1 MTMQWGGMVWDMN
14 VQVNLFALHSSN
26 HIGLIAPFVTAFDSV
41 AESPHTG
48 PDKTTVYYGNMP
60 GPGWSLIC
68 AETAFFGSSPCLCKH
83 DHFFCQDRL
92 GTNIGK
98 AERKNHFLQ
107 GRSRAT
113 GASPPMTRA
122 APASSS
128 LSSSSDSA
136 GSSLAQTRTTATSP
150 TWRESGR
157 PSTRGRW
164 GPSIQTSGW
173 PSRAGAAVRASGVT
187 GVTHPCTT
195 GPLTPA
201 PSPSSPLHQ

>member
-98 AERKNHFLQ
+98 AERKIISCRDAQEL
-107 GRSRAT
+107 
-113 GASPPMTRA
+113 
-122 APASSS
+122 
-128 LSSSSDSA
+128 
-136 GSSLAQTRTTATSP
+136 LA
-150 TWRESGR
+150 
-157 PSTRGRW
+157 
-164 GPSIQTSGW
+164 
-173 PSRAGAAVRASGVT
+173 
-187 GVTHPCTT
+187 
-195 GPLTPA
+195 
-201 PSPSSPLHQ
+201 LHLR